1 MQSPLLTFLALT
13 GNAVMIVASLA
24 FWWAERG
31 NNANVTHYADALWW
45 AFATVST
52 VGYGD
57 VVPVTAAGRGIAIVL
72 ITTGVFFFVVFGA
85 ALATIILRITTEEV
99 LKKDESLSREETATI
114 LREIAS
120 LRQEIEKLR
129 RP

>member
-1 MQSPLLTFLALT
+1 MQSPLLTFLALA

-24 FWWAERG
+24 FWWVERG
-31 NNANVTHYADALWW
+31 SNANVTHYADALWW

-72 ITTGVFFFVVFGA
+72 GA
-85 ALATIILRITTEEV
+85 ALATIILGITTEEV